1 MYPASSTALFEQN
14 WPGHNWLDPRK
25 LFKTVLFKPNVHG
38 WGNAMNNLKNH
49 VIYYTI
55 GSVGISPF
63 TTLITF
69 KEFRWITTTQKDMTG
84 GCYSLT
90 LIKVMIQEQLF
101 TGDWMRTGSVYALLN
116 IAFYVE
122 FYLFFSASIKELD
135 NFIKELDKLKI
146 LSLHSSHLKSRPPG
160 RAKKREKA

>member
-1 MYPASSTALFEQN
+1 
-14 WPGHNWLDPRK
+14 
-25 LFKTVLFKPNVHG
+25 
-38 WGNAMNNLKNH
+38 MNNLKNH

-63 TTLITF
+63 TALITF

-122 FYLFFSASIKELD
+122 FYIFLAL
-135 NFIKELDKLKI
+135 
-146 LSLHSSHLKSRPPG
+146 
-160 RAKKREKA
+160 A

>member
-1 MYPASSTALFEQN
+1 
-14 WPGHNWLDPRK
+14 
-25 LFKTVLFKPNVHG
+25 
-38 WGNAMNNLKNH
+38 MNNLKNH

-69 KEFRWITTTQKDMTG
+69 KEFRWITTTQKDMIG

-122 FYLFFSASIKELD
+122 FYIFLAL
-135 NFIKELDKLKI
+135 
-146 LSLHSSHLKSRPPG
+146 
-160 RAKKREKA
+160 A